1 MAPVSVKDVDQ
12 QQFTIALAAFL
23 KKSGKMAVPEWVDI
37 VKTGIAKELAPYDE
51 DWFFTRTAS
60 VARHIYIRAPVG
72 VASVQKIYGVRKN
85 NGSSPSHWSTSSGSV
100 ARRAL
105 QALEKLKLVEKD
117 PNGGRRMT
125 GQGRRDL
132 DRIAAQIKTQQGASL
147 QNYNNEL
154 VKCLEDL
161 REKRE
166 QINREIARE
175 EDDKNKIQN
184 DLKILTERLSRIND
198 SLARKVAARNEYDQT
213 IQETEAA
220 YLKILE
226 SSQTLLHVLKRES
239 ANMNKKRQASS

>member
-1 MAPVSVKDVDQ
+1 MGLPSCAKSERSAMA
-12 QQFTIALAAFL
+12 
-23 KKSGKMAVPEWVDI
+23 
-37 VKTGIAKELAPYDE
+37 
-51 DWFFTRTAS
+51 
-60 VARHIYIRAPVG
+60 
-72 VASVQKIYGVRKN
+72 
-85 NGSSPSHWSTSSGSV
+85 
-100 ARRAL
+100 
-105 QALEKLKLVEKD
+105 
-117 PNGGRRMT
+117 
-125 GQGRRDL
+125 
-132 DRIAAQIKTQQGASL
+132 QQGASL

-166 QINREIARE
+166 AINREIARE

-198 SLARKVAARNEYDQT
+198 SLARKVAARNEYDQS

-239 ANMNKKRQASS
+239 SNLQKKSQASS

>member
-1 MAPVSVKDVDQ
+1 M
-12 QQFTIALAAFL
+12 
-23 KKSGKMAVPEWVDI
+23 G
-37 VKTGIAKELAPYDE
+37 
-51 DWFFTRTAS
+51 AS
-60 VARHIYIRAPVG
+60 VEEQDHMA
-72 VASVQKIYGVRKN
+72 
-85 NGSSPSHWSTSSGSV
+85 
-100 ARRAL
+100 
-105 QALEKLKLVEKD
+105 
-117 PNGGRRMT
+117 
-125 GQGRRDL
+125 
-132 DRIAAQIKTQQGASL
+132 QQGASL

>member
-132 DRIAAQIKTQQGASL
+132 DCAKGG
-147 QNYNNEL
+147 
-154 VKCLEDL
+154 
-161 REKRE
+161 
-166 QINREIARE
+166 
-175 EDDKNKIQN
+175 
-184 DLKILTERLSRIND
+184 
-198 SLARKVAARNEYDQT
+198 
-213 IQETEAA
+213 
-220 YLKILE
+220 
-226 SSQTLLHVLKRES
+226 ES
-239 ANMNKKRQASS
+239 AADGVCPRG

>member
-1 MAPVSVKDVDQ
+1 M
-12 QQFTIALAAFL
+12 
-23 KKSGKMAVPEWVDI
+23 G
-37 VKTGIAKELAPYDE
+37 
-51 DWFFTRTAS
+51 
-60 VARHIYIRAPVG
+60 
-72 VASVQKIYGVRKN
+72 
-85 NGSSPSHWSTSSGSV
+85 
-100 ARRAL
+100 RRASM
-105 QALEKLKLVEKD
+105 A
-117 PNGGRRMT
+117 
-125 GQGRRDL
+125 
-132 DRIAAQIKTQQGASL
+132 QQGASL

-220 YLKILE
+220 YLKASRYISMSVRVVLCD
-226 SSQTLLHVLKRES
+226 LHHL
-239 ANMNKKRQASS
+239 

>member
-1 MAPVSVKDVDQ
+1 MGNAEY
-12 QQFTIALAAFL
+12 
-23 KKSGKMAVPEWVDI
+23 M
-37 VKTGIAKELAPYDE
+37 
-51 DWFFTRTAS
+51 
-60 VARHIYIRAPVG
+60 
-72 VASVQKIYGVRKN
+72 
-85 NGSSPSHWSTSSGSV
+85 GSF
-100 ARRAL
+100 
-105 QALEKLKLVEKD
+105 
-117 PNGGRRMT
+117 
-125 GQGRRDL
+125 
-132 DRIAAQIKTQQGASL
+132 IKTMAQQGASL

-166 QINREIARE
+166 AINREIARE

-198 SLARKVAARNEYDQT
+198 SLARKVAAHNEYDQS

-239 ANMNKKRQASS
+239 ANLQKKSQASSQVLGVLCRTQSLGLPGRNLRGIIVGTLLQ